1 MKKYLI
7 INKML
12 LALAALVII
21 ASSCEKVKSVTPTT
35 TEGKTYVKILKGGD
49 ANPAPVVKN
58 PIDFVPTPAQLLV
71 VDLRRE
77 IPTAAELNKTVNV
90 TIKDDTAAVRAANPA
105 YVQMPI
111 AWYTIQGDGVKTG
124 GQGGTYTFTFK
135 PGEYAKQ
142 IYVTIPDATVLNPS
156 ALYGLGFTITSADG
170 GVTVR
175 EKSVVVEIGAKNPWD
190 GIYAV
195 TGPMSDVSAAG
206 TSLVQWNGQA
216 NPTAFSNAH
225 GGAWGLHLITTGATT
240 CVMYEDDLYGDF
252 YHLIYTGSATSVYGT
267 FCLVVDFNPA
277 TGAITSVHNLY
288 GETARGGSGAPNY
301 VASSTRS
308 AALDPTGVNA
318 VQANKDIL
326 IKYFMYQ
333 PSVVPVGPRTSFN
346 EKWEYVG
353 SR

>member
-90 TIKDDTAAVRAANPA
+90 TIKDDTAAVRAANSA
-105 YVQMPI
+105 YLQMPI

-124 GQGGTYTFTFK
+124 GQGGTYSFTFK

-175 EKSVVVEIGAKNPWD
+175 EKSVVIEIGAKNAYD
-190 GIYAV
+190 GVYAV
-195 TGPMSDVSAAG
+195 TGPMTDFVNSAF
-206 TSLVQWNGQA
+206 VQWN
-216 NPTAFSNAH
+216 NNTATSPISDAFVSAH
-225 GGAWGLHLITTGATT
+225 GGAWELHLITTGASQ
-240 CVMYEDDLYGDF
+240 CVMFDNTIWGDF
-252 YHLIYTGSATSVYGT
+252 FHPMLNAGGHSGYGSFALIVN
-267 FCLVVDFNPA
+267 FNPA
-277 TGAITSVHNLY
+277 NNTISSV
-288 GETARGGSGAPNY
+288 TNY
-301 VASSTRS
+301 WGQPAGNTRS
-308 AALDPTGVNA
+308 AALDPSGANA
-318 VQANKDIL
+318 VQGNKDIL
-326 IKYFMYQ
+326 IKYFMIQTNQ
-333 PSVVPVGPRTSFN
+333 PTGTGPRTAFN

>member
-58 PIDFVPTPAQLLV
+58 PIDFVPTPSQLLV

-135 PGEYAKQ
+135 PGEFAKQ
-142 IYVTIPDATVLNPS
+142 IYITVPDATVLNPS

-175 EKSVVVEIGAKNPWD
+175 EKSVVIEIGAKNPYD
-190 GIYAV
+190 GVYAV
-195 TGPMSDVSAAG
+195 TGPMIDAANA
-206 TSLVQWNGQA
+206 SFVQWNNGQA
-216 NPTAFSNAH
+216 TTPVSDPFVSAH
-225 GGAWGLHLITTGATT
+225 GGAWELHLITTGATQ
-240 CVMYEDDLYGDF
+240 CVMFDNTIWGDIFHPMLNAGGHSGYGS
-252 YHLIYTGSATSVYGT
+252 YA
-267 FCLVVDFNPA
+267 LVVNFNPA
-277 TGAITSVHNLY
+277 NNTISSVTNYY
-288 GETARGGSGAPNY
+288 GQPAGNG
-301 VASSTRS
+301 RS
-308 AALDPTGVNA
+308 AGLDPSGVNA
-318 VQANKDIL
+318 VQGNKDIL

-333 PSVVPVGPRTSFN
+333 PTVVPVGPRVSFN

-353 SR
+353 AR